1 MGYVGRGLNQDG
13 GQYRKLDDISSTFN
27 GSNTSFSLAVS
38 NVAVTPTAQNL
49 LISIN
54 GVIQEPGSAFSMN
67 GSTITFTEAPAGDS
81 TFFGVLMGEASFI
94 AHDTVGA
101 NEMGV
106 TAGTVKAS
114 RGVVVDSSKNI
125 SGFNK
130 IEIANSGST
139 DDALLITSTEDGST
153 ASPVITLKRN
163 SGSPADSDYIGQVK
177 FKGEN
182 DNDQDIVY
190 AKVTG
195 KIQDA
200 SDGSEDGLIEFA
212 NKKAGSNV
220 ITARLRSD
228 SFQLLNSTNFSVAGT
243 STMTGN
249 VTLGGNISG
258 SSSSTGSVGRLQTNQ
273 TNSSFGG
280 NILTVEG
287 TTNVNQDLTSDASPT
302 FAGGTITGDFS
313 VGGTLTAQEIHTE
326 FESASILFTSGS
338 TKFGDTSNDTHSM
351 TGSLLVS
358 GSITMADGDL
368 SVTDDVVFGAT
379 AIVETGLNLE
389 SGTFTIKN
397 ATGDSNGLKI
407 SQGGS
412 DASNILN
419 HYNGT
424 LNLGVANSVDMTL
437 KSGRVGIGDTSPGS
451 PLDVKSG
458 EAANTAN
465 FNSTNGATNITFE
478 SNGSLIGQMEFSGP
492 GPSAIVTRTSASL
505 ALGSNNV
512 RTLYITDDDKVG
524 IGTDSPSTATNV
536 LLSVGNTSLGY
547 AGMEFIAG
555 TNAER
560 WRLYTSY
567 NGDSEAIW
575 GLYSVTDG
583 VYRFLVHEDG
593 AMGIGTSSPNG
604 NVEIS
609 GANGAQLDLSS
620 QKTSIGGTDPLGDIR
635 FRSHDS
641 DNSGVL
647 GQIQTIMARPNATH
661 TTNITGEDGEHTEM
675 IFRLGDDVGSGIS
688 ANMKET
694 LRLRGDAGNFA
705 ASIDAHGAYGLSID
719 TQGSTS
725 SHDALNI
732 TNASDAAIHT
742 MFGNGA
748 YHNTGGIVFKGSQL
762 TSGETG
768 ISSSGSGGSLRMFIN
783 GTQNYTL
790 TGQIFTLDATS
801 SGTPAQLQLKN
812 TGSSGWTGA
821 AVNLLY
827 EGSSGNRG
835 QGIYHHSTAGDREW
849 YTGTIYGSDNDRWSI
864 CFESTAAFTVQTAEA
879 PHEILYVAQSGGV
892 YNDANTYG
900 STSDERLKHSITDTN
915 SQWDDI
921 KALKIKNY
929 KHIKH
934 GDNAQSLIGVIAQ
947 DLEGAGMSG
956 LVDNQKVTES
966 DIEMYENINEGD
978 SIKTVK
984 YSVLYMKAIKALQEA
999 MTKIEVLETKVE
1011 TLEGK

>member
-524 IGTDSPSTATNV
+524 IGTTSPTSGVLVVKGSGDLLTLESTNSGTGGAQLNLNHV
-536 LLSVGNTSLGY
+536 GGSQADGDSVGRVLFNGQDSNDNSVTY
-547 AGMEFIAG
+547 ARIDGIA
-555 TNAER
+555 E
-560 WRLYTSY
+560 
-567 NGDSEAIW
+567 D
-575 GLYSVTDG
+575 VTDG
-583 VYRFLVHEDG
+583 SE
-593 AMGIGTSSPNG
+593 
-604 NVEIS
+604 
-609 GANGAQLDLSS
+609 NGALY
-620 QKTSIGGTDPLGDIR
+620 
-635 FRSHDS
+635 F
-641 DNSGVL
+641 V
-647 GQIQTIMARPNATH
+647 
-661 TTNITGEDGEHTEM
+661 
-675 IFRLGDDVGSGIS
+675 
-688 ANMKET
+688 
-694 LRLRGDAGNFA
+694 
-705 ASIDAHGAYGLSID
+705 
-719 TQGSTS
+719 
-725 SHDALNI
+725 
-732 TNASDAAIHT
+732 
-742 MFGNGA
+742 
-748 YHNTGGIVFKGSQL
+748 
-762 TSGETG
+762 
-768 ISSSGSGGSLRMFIN
+768 
-783 GTQNYTL
+783 
-790 TGQIFTLDATS
+790 
-801 SGTPAQLQLKN
+801 GTP
-812 TGSSGWTGA
+812 
-821 AVNLLY
+821 
-827 EGSSGNRG
+827 
-835 QGIYHHSTAGDREW
+835 I
-849 YTGTIYGSDNDRWSI
+849 
-864 CFESTAAFTVQTAEA
+864 
-879 PHEILYVAQSGGV
+879 
-892 YNDANTYG
+892 
-900 STSDERLKHSITDTN
+900 
-915 SQWDDI
+915 
-921 KALKIKNY
+921 
-929 KHIKH
+929 
-934 GDNAQSLIGVIAQ
+934 
-947 DLEGAGMSG
+947 
-956 LVDNQKVTES
+956 
-966 DIEMYENINEGD
+966 
-978 SIKTVK
+978 
-984 YSVLYMKAIKALQEA
+984 
-999 MTKIEVLETKVE
+999 
-1011 TLEGK
+1011 